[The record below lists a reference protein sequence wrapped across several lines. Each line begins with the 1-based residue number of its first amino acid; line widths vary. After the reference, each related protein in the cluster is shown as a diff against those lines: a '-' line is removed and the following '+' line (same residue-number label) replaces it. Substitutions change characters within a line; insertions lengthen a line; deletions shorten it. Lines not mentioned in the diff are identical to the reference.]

1 MSFLELG
8 NATVDDKGYVMDK
21 FRDDF
26 FQKMRSKTEN
36 RTCFD
41 CQSRNPSWVSL
52 SYAIFI
58 CLNCSSDHRK
68 MGVHISFVRSADLD
82 KFSPSQLLR
91 MNIGGNLRARNYF
104 KQIYGIQFSAKSRD
118 YAISS
123 FGSQY
128 KQILDKEVNVTL
140 QISVPLEK
148 STSNDDSFCKG
159 PNSCDTHS
167 VAYLELDNK
176 DNLNSAMNSSLK
188 VRQYS
193 AQTQRGLLIKGKRL
207 DADFDFDLFISNK
220 SK

>member
-8 NATVDDKGYVMDK
+8 SATVDDKGYVMDK

-26 FQKMRSKTEN
+26 FQKMRSKAEN

-41 CQSRNPSWVSL
+41 CQSRNPSWVSI

-104 KQIYGIQFSAKSRD
+104 KQIYGTQFSAKSRD

-128 KQILDKEVNVTL
+128 KQILDKEVNITL
-140 QISVPLEK
+140 QISVPSEK
-148 STSNDDSFCKG
+148 STSNDDSPCKG
-159 PNSCDTHS
+159 SNSCDTHN
-167 VAYLELDNK
+167 VDYLELDNK
-176 DNLNSAMNSSLK
+176 DSLNSVMNSSLK

-207 DADFDFDLFISNK
+207 DADFDFDLFISNT